1 MQQDK
6 DEEVL
11 VLASLLHDIGKVK
24 VRHDNNKNHAEHGYD
39 MLMEIAE
46 SSPNKDFMKRVADL
60 VKYHHTKPEN
70 TGLADK
76 DKELLRIL
84 KDADCKSAAHER
96 DDRDAP
102 VQKDGPYLDKMST
115 YLSLKDLKQTKPNRT
130 HFYVQSEQDMLKI
143 LEGKSGNS
151 GYKQLDEDIVK
162 EIKQLNGDR
171 FSQYIGSINSVLR
184 NKTSFLPSAF
194 YYSNPN
200 IPLYDHLKISGA
212 LAICIYRSMKS
223 ENSKFMLIRTDM
235 SGIQDYIFKY
245 FRSEQA
251 DEKGTRRI
259 RGRSLR
265 VSLTTRVIVQYIVD
279 ELNLYDLN
287 VVWLNS
293 DGSLIIAP
301 YSDENEQKLKEIRK
315 NVGQYFID
323 HDRGITCAIEWNVG
337 DYDIIPAVKKDQNN
351 ENEDLE
357 TEDSNFRIFM
367 DELMGK
373 VNMVKRR
380 SYYEQISSGLQ
391 DFFVEKEIKPCWSCG
406 LNNGNNDGKCDE
418 CIREEEIGLYIVKK
432 FDSIILQRNDLGQ
445 YEGDLNFGFGNY
457 VYSFSFMKPMGDLK
471 SGRILYIN
479 NYPEHLK
486 DFQIPWEIFMI
497 GNYAP
502 TKEEGKGGLLTINDM
517 LKINKEKEKTNS
529 IQGTENGNISSNEE
543 DLKVGGVAS
552 PRKSSY
558 LGIFKADIDN
568 MGTLISSGF
577 PRLTLPS
584 YACLSRQI
592 TTFFTVKV
600 NQIASTQRIY
610 LVYSG
615 GDDISALGPIDK
627 VIEFSRILN
636 SEFRKWMENDE
647 ITFSA
652 GIATTHAKFPLR
664 RGIDLAEEEL
674 AKSKSNIYNGIVKNS
689 ITVFETTM
697 NWEVFE
703 EMTKFK
709 EQMQM
714 KITGVDSNVGKNF
727 LQRLLKMDENNP
739 YKGGSLKGKD
749 LNFPDHTVYYYLQ
762 RNWRGNDA
770 ERMEFM
776 KEIVK
781 KERYR
786 FIRYPAT
793 YILLQERV

>member
-11 VLASLLHDIGKVK
+11 VLASLLHDIGKVR
-24 VRHDNNKNHAEHGYD
+24 VRHDNSKKHAEHGYD
-39 MLMEIAE
+39 MLMEIAN
-46 SSPNKDFMKRVADL
+46 SNPNRYFVKRVANL
-60 VKYHHTKPEN
+60 VRYHHTRTEDTDLSEN
-70 TGLADK
+70 
-76 DKELLRIL
+76 DKELLGVL
-84 KDADCKSAAHER
+84 KDADCGSAAHER
-96 DDRDAP
+96 DDRDRP
-102 VQKDGPYLDKMST
+102 VQKYGPYLDKMTT
-115 YLSLKDLKQTKPNRT
+115 YLSLKEWKEVKKERKY
-130 HFYVQSEQDMLKI
+130 FYVQSEEEKLKNI
-143 LEGKSGNS
+143 EGNS
-151 GYKQLDEDIVK
+151 GSSGYKDLDIRIIT
-162 EIKQLNGDR
+162 EISNLNMNQ
-171 FSQYIGSINSVLR
+171 FSNFITSINSILR
-184 NKTSFLPSAF
+184 NYTSFIPSAF
-194 YYSNPN
+194 FYSNPN
-200 IPLYDHLKISGA
+200 IPLYDHLKITGA
-212 LAICIYRSMKS
+212 LAMCRYRSIKHG
-223 ENSKFMLIRTDM
+223 NRKFILIRTDM
-235 SGIQDYIFKY
+235 SGIQDYIFRY

-265 VSLTTRVIVQYIVD
+265 VSLTTRAIVQYIVD
-279 ELNLYDLN
+279 ELNIYDLN
-287 VVWLNS
+287 VLWLNS

-301 YSDENEQKLKEIRK
+301 YTEENENKLEEIRK
-315 NVGQYFID
+315 NVERYFIE
-323 HDRGITCAIEWNVG
+323 HDRGITCAIAWKSA
-337 DYDIIPAVKKDQNN
+337 DYEIVPKVQKDQQG
-351 ENEDLE
+351 ENEPLDV
-357 TEDSNFRIFM
+357 EDSKFKIFL
-367 DELMGK
+367 DDLMGD
-373 VNMVKRR
+373 VNRVKRNA
-380 SYYEQISSGLQ
+380 YYTQISSS
-391 DFFVEKEIKPCWSCG
+391 DEHFFVSEEIKPCWSCG
-406 LNNGNNDGKCDE
+406 LNDMVEDE
-418 CIREEEIGLYIVKK
+418 RCEECLKEEEIGSYIVKRRDK
-432 FDSIILQRNDLGQ
+432 IILQRLNIGK
-445 YEGDLNFGFGNY
+445 YEGDLDFIFGNI
-457 VYSFSFMKPMGDLK
+457 VYSFSFENKAESMDSK
-471 SGRILYIN
+471 RIIYIN
-479 NYPEHLK
+479 TYPVGEYQA
-486 DFQIPWEIFMI
+486 DVPWEIFMI
-497 GNYAP
+497 GNYTP
-502 TKEEGKGGLLTINDM
+502 IENDDRNDSKILSINEMLKLKKNVNSSSDNRKEELGKP
-517 LKINKEKEKTNS
+517 S
-529 IQGTENGNISSNEE
+529 SSRENF
-543 DLKVGGVAS
+543 
-552 PRKSSY
+552 Y

-568 MGTLISSGF
+568 MGTLISDGF
-577 PRLTLPS
+577 PKFTLPS

-592 TTFFTVKV
+592 SIFFTAHV
-600 NQIASTQRIY
+600 NHIANKNGIY

-615 GDDISALGPIDK
+615 GDDISALGPIDR
-627 VIEFSRILN
+627 VIEFSRILR
-636 SEFRKWMENDE
+636 SEFRKWMENEE

-776 KEIVK
+776 KEIVR

-793 YILLQERV
+793 YILLQERL